1 MNHRK
6 TLQGAR
12 IVLLLCLAASVAAVF
27 ALTEQTAQETTSLS
41 DAVVRF
47 LHNMLLPFSAG
58 WDHAVYMRV
67 SWLVRKLAHTAEF
80 FVVGLFAAAA
90 GIAWTGDGHADR
102 AHRFA
107 LRFSVIASLCDQ
119 LHKLFVPGR
128 EFDVLDLAFDAL
140 GYFAAIRM
148 AFELY
153 RRIRS
158 RSGKKA

>member
-12 IVLLLCLAASVAAVF
+12 IVPLLCLAASVAAVF

-58 WDHAVYMRV
+58 WDHTVYMRV

-128 EFDVLDLAFDAL
+128 EFDVLDLVFDAL
-140 GYFAAIRM
+140 GYLAAIRM
-148 AFELY
+148 IIELY
-153 RRIRS
+153 RRFQS
-158 RSGKKA
+158 RNNRNA

>member
-1 MNHRK
+1 M
-6 TLQGAR
+6 
-12 IVLLLCLAASVAAVF
+12 LLLCLAASVAAVF

-47 LHNMLLPFSAG
+47 LHDVLLPFSAG
-58 WDHAVYMRV
+58 WDYATSMRV

-80 FVVGLFAAAA
+80 FVVGLFAAAT
-90 GIAWTGDGHADR
+90 GITWAGDGL

-107 LRFSVIASLCDQ
+107 LRFSIIASLCDQ

>member
-27 ALTEQTAQETTSLS
+27 ALTEQTVQETTSLS

-58 WDHAVYMRV
+58 WDHAVYVRV

-90 GIAWTGDGHADR
+90 GIAWTGDEGGR
-102 AHRFA
+102 RFA
-107 LRFSVIASLCDQ
+107 LWFSAIASLCDQ
-119 LHKLFVPGR
+119 FHKLFVPGR
-128 EFDVLDLAFDAL
+128 EFDILDLVFDAL
-140 GYFAAIRM
+140 GYLAAIRM
-148 AFELY
+148 IIELY
-153 RRIRS
+153 RRFQS
-158 RSGKKA
+158 RNNRNA